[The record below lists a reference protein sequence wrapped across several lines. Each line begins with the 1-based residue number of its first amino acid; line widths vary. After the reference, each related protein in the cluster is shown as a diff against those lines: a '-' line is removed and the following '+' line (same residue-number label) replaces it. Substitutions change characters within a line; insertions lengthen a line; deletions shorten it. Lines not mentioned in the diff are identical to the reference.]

1 MTIAPKFRVAFS
13 AILILCA
20 SFVLLNAI
28 SGCDKRPTRVPV
40 SGQVLIDGEPLK
52 YGAVIF
58 VPDGGRSSMGTLDQN
73 GHFSLSCFTP
83 NDGALLGKH
92 KVQVIATEQVSE
104 YVSRIHA
111 PKKYGGV
118 ETSGIT
124 EEITGPTDSLKIE
137 LTWKGNPPGKP
148 YTESFTP
155 PAGSDAEPHDFSK
168 KK

>member
-1 MTIAPKFRVAFS
+1 MTNRLEFRVGIS
-13 AILILCA
+13 AILMLCA
-20 SFVLLNAI
+20 SVALLIAP
-28 SGCDKRPTRVPV
+28 GCDKHPARVPV

-52 YGAVIF
+52 YGAIIF
-58 VPDGGRSSMGTLDQN
+58 VPEGGRSSMGTLDQD
-73 GHFSLSCFTP
+73 GHFSLTCFTP
-83 NDGALLGKH
+83 TDGALLGKH

-118 ETSGIT
+118 ATSGIT
-124 EEITGPTDSLKIE
+124 EEITSPTDSLKIE

-155 PAGSDAEPHDFSK
+155 PAGSDAEPHDFSRK
-168 KK
+168 K